1 VRVGTLL
8 PASTIGG
15 VSSSAAGPT
24 TALVPLRS
32 PGVGKSRLATAL
44 STEERA
50 ALAGAMLADVTR
62 ALRDAPVDRVVVA
75 AGGPAAVAAASALG
89 LETLRDPA
97 GTRHLDGALAAA
109 AARLGPV
116 GTLLVVAAD
125 LPCLTAADVT
135 ALVATDA
142 EVAVAPTAD
151 GGTGGLLRRP
161 SDACSTAYGEGS
173 ARRHLELARAA
184 GRRAVVVSRR
194 GFALDVDVV
203 DDLRRL
209 RGPDRPR
216 LGARTSAVLAQLDL
230 ADAG

>member
-1 VRVGTLL
+1 MSL
-8 PASTIGG
+8 PRLGS
-15 VSSSAAGPT
+15 T

-32 PGVGKSRLATAL
+32 PGVGKSRLAAAL
-44 STEERA
+44 SAEERA
-50 ALAGAMLADVTR
+50 ALAGAMLADVSA
-62 ALRDAPVDRVVVA
+62 ALRDTPIERIVVA

-89 LETLRDPA
+89 LETLRDPPA
-97 GTRHLDGALAAA
+97 VHHLDGALAAA
-109 AARLGPV
+109 AARLGRV

-125 LPCLTAADVT
+125 LPSLTASDVT
-135 ALVATDA
+135 RLLATDA

-161 SDACSTAYGEGS
+161 ADACATAYGDGS
-173 ARRHLELARAA
+173 GRRHLELGRAA
-184 GRRAVVVSRR
+184 GRRTLEVPLP

-216 LGARTSAVLAQLDL
+216 LGARTAAVLAQLDL